1 MADQTE
7 LITNLAASV
16 TRVVQKCDA
25 LVDNVTGEIKG
36 PKGDPGPQGETGP
49 QGDTGPQGVPGPQ
62 GATGPQGETGPK
74 GANWKGPWSAQTA
87 YAIDDVVSHGGSSYI
102 ALQSST
108 GQMPPSVSSAPTGN
122 IYWGVMSAKGADGQG
137 AGDMT
142 RAVYDPDGDGKVAS
156 AVLADTANAVAWDNV
171 TGKPEKFQTDVVD
184 ALDSDRTDAALSAA
198 QGKVLKGAVDE
209 KAASVHQ
216 HEEGDITG
224 LSAAL
229 TDKAPKIHQHQISDV
244 VNLAEQLASSGG
256 LSVIDLSQDPS
267 FLKPE
272 MQVDSTAPVIA
283 IPELGIF
290 RYDAASMEIIDGE
303 TCLATKSGAGRY
315 LLLVPDASWLSMV
328 AIRDARRLME
338 LNRREA
344 ITTTITLPS
353 MTVPAYGLASR
364 DVACHEVELGDSVE
378 ILTLVPL
385 AGNIAVYGLVGSLG
399 VIRMVVMNSNQG
411 QVSTPNMILVIKINK
426 EASV

>member
-74 GANWKGPWSAQTA
+74 GANWKGPWSAQTT

-108 GQMPPSVSSAPTGN
+108 SQTPPSVSSAPTGN

-184 ALDSDRTDAALSAA
+184 ALDSDRTDAALSAK
-198 QGKVLKGAVDE
+198 QGKTLKALISGVSAGFVKGMVLMWSGKVTEVPEGWALCDGQDGRPNLLGRFIRGI
-209 KAASVHQ
+209 ATANTQPGGIGGSDSVTLTVKNLPQ
-216 HEEGDITG
+216 HEHSLDFYSGKNGAHSHSLRYKHSSAPPQSERLYLCPGTG
-224 LSAAL
+224 SPEN
-229 TDKAPKIHQHQISDV
+229 TWY
-244 VNLAEQLASSGG
+244 ESG
-256 LSVIDLSQDPS
+256 
-267 FLKPE
+267 E
-272 MQVDSTAPVIA
+272 
-283 IPELGIF
+283 
-290 RYDAASMEIIDGE
+290 
-303 TCLATKSGAGRY
+303 
-315 LLLVPDASWLSMV
+315 PDASPIKTSR
-328 AIRDARRLME
+328 AHDHRITGSTESTGQNTPFD
-338 LNRREA
+338 NR
-344 ITTTITLPS
+344 
-353 MTVPAYGLASR
+353 PAYYELAY
-364 DVACHEVELGDSVE
+364 
-378 ILTLVPL
+378 I
-385 AGNIAVYGLVGSLG
+385 
-399 VIRMVVMNSNQG
+399 
-411 QVSTPNMILVIKINK
+411 IKL
-426 EASV
+426 